1 MGEQLRETAIMKLLT
16 GQIEGATTP
25 SVFVVEGDRATVLQS
40 EAGDLASLIAAAAA
54 GEPLPKPADGAPSYP
69 VSDVAPALPVAR
81 PGKIVCLGLNFAE
94 HAREGGYDVP
104 DYPAMFMRVAT
115 SMIPAEAPMV
125 LPTASH
131 TFDYETELMVI
142 IGKGGRHITEDDALD
157 HVFGYTTF
165 NDGSVREYQRKTHQ
179 WTAGKNFDGTG
190 ALGPVVVT
198 QDEVPEGASGLKIQT
213 RLNGEVLQN
222 SDTSDMIFTVRR
234 TIAIVSEIMTLEP
247 GDMIA
252 FGTPPGVGHARKP
265 PVWMKAGDVVEVE
278 IEGIGICRNPIV
290 AETDL
295 AQRAAAE

>member
-1 MGEQLRETAIMKLLT
+1 MKLLT
-16 GQIEGATTP
+16 GTVAGQTTP
-25 SVFVVEGDRATVLQS
+25 SVFSVSGDRATLLS
-40 EAGDLASLIAAAAA
+40 EDAGDLSSLIATVAE
-54 GEPLPKPADGAPSYP
+54 GQSLPQPNTDAL
-69 VSDVAPALPVAR
+69 VVDVADVTPALPVAR

-104 DYPAMFMRVAT
+104 DYPAMFMRAAT
-115 SMIPAEAPMV
+115 SMIPAEAPMI

-142 IGKGGRHITEDDALD
+142 IGKGGRHISEADALD
-157 HVFGYTTF
+157 HVFGYSTF

-190 ALGPVVVT
+190 AIGPFVVT
-198 QDEVPEGASGLKIQT
+198 PDEVPEAASGLTIQT
-213 RLNGEVLQN
+213 RLNGRVLQDSN
-222 SDTSDMIFTVRR
+222 TSDMIFTVPR

-265 PVWMKAGDVVEVE
+265 QLWMKAGDVVEVE

-290 AETDL
+290 AEVDPVARET
-295 AQRAAAE
+295 AAE

>member
-1 MGEQLRETAIMKLLT
+1 MKLLVGT
-16 GQIEGATTP
+16 APGDQATSLF
-25 SVFVVEGDRATVLQS
+25 SVSGDQATRLSVSAGSDLMALIRRA
-40 EAGDLASLIAAAAA
+40 
-54 GEPLPKPADGAPSYP
+54 ADGGELPSP
-69 VSDVAPALPVAR
+69 AADAASIPLSDIVPALPLAR
-81 PGKIVCLGLNFAE
+81 PGKIVCLGLNYAE
-94 HAREGGYDVP
+94 HAREGGYDIP
-104 DYPAMFMRVAT
+104 DYPAMFMRVNT

-142 IGKGGRHITEDDALD
+142 IGKGGRHINEADGLD

-190 ALGPVVVT
+190 AVGPIVVT
-198 QDEVPEGASGLKIQT
+198 PDEVPEGASGLAIQT
-213 RLNGEVLQN
+213 RLNDRVVQDSN
-222 SDTSDMIFTVRR
+222 TADMIFPVAR

-265 PVWMKAGDVVEVE
+265 QLWMKDGDVVEVG
-278 IEGIGICRNPIV
+278 IEGIGVCRNPIV
-290 AETDL
+290 AETL
-295 AQRAAAE
+295 PRAEGVAAE